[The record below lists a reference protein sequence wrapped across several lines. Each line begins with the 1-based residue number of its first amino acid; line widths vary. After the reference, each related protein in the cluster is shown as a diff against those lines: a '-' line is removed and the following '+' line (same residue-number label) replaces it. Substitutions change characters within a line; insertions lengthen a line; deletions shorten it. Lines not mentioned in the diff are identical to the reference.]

1 VSSKSKL
8 DFSMPGISRFGIVF
22 KIVVS
27 FFIITMGVYLHI
39 MQVPHVDLVD
49 TLFSM
54 DKLAHIVFFYL
65 SSLWFFLIVR
75 PDQALVIII
84 FMTLYAFS
92 LELLQMT
99 VSYRTFEWLDLF
111 ADVVG
116 IFLSFIHVFKKDILN
131 KIKSTKAC

>member
-1 VSSKSKL
+1 MS
-8 DFSMPGISRFGIVF
+8 GISRFGVIF

-27 FFIITMGVYLHI
+27 LFIVSMGIYLHL
-39 MQVPHVDLVD
+39 MQLPDVDIE
-49 TLFSM
+49 TSFSI
-54 DKLAHIVFFYL
+54 DKIAHIAFFYL

-75 PDQALVIII
+75 PDQAMVIII

-99 VSYRTFEWLDLF
+99 TAHRAFEWLDWF
-111 ADVVG
+111 ADLLG

>member
-1 VSSKSKL
+1 
-8 DFSMPGISRFGIVF
+8 
-22 KIVVS
+22 
-27 FFIITMGVYLHI
+27 
-39 MQVPHVDLVD
+39 MQVPDVDIFAS
-49 TLFSM
+49 FSM
-54 DKLAHIVFFYL
+54 NKLAHIAFFYS

-99 VSYRTFEWLDLF
+99 VPYRTFEWLDLF
-111 ADVVG
+111 ADVLG

>member
-1 VSSKSKL
+1 MSPKSKI
-8 DFSMPGISRFGIVF
+8 DFSMPGISRSGIVF

-27 FFIITMGVYLHI
+27 FFIVSMGVYLHL
-39 MQVPHVDLVD
+39 MQFPDVDID
-49 TLFSM
+49 TSFSI
-54 DKLAHIVFFYL
+54 DKLAHIAFFYL

-75 PDQALVIII
+75 NDQALVIVI
-84 FMTLYAFS
+84 FMAGYAFS

-99 VSYRTFEWLDLF
+99 VAYRTFEWLDLF

>member
-1 VSSKSKL
+1 
-8 DFSMPGISRFGIVF
+8 MPGISRSGIVF

-27 FFIITMGVYLHI
+27 LFIVSMGVYLHL
-39 MQVPHVDLVD
+39 MQVPDVDID
-49 TLFSM
+49 TSFSI
-54 DKLAHIVFFYL
+54 DKLAHIAFFYV
-65 SSLWFFLIVR
+65 SSLWFLLIAR
-75 PDQALVIII
+75 NDQAIVIVI
-84 FMTLYAFS
+84 FMAVYAFS

-99 VSYRTFEWLDLF
+99 VAYRTFEWLDLF

>member
-1 VSSKSKL
+1 
-8 DFSMPGISRFGIVF
+8 
-22 KIVVS
+22 
-27 FFIITMGVYLHI
+27 MGTYLHF
-39 MQVPHVDLVD
+39 MQVPDVDIYAS
-49 TLFSM
+49 FSM
-54 DKLAHIVFFYL
+54 DKLAHIAFFYL

-75 PDQALVIII
+75 PDQAVVIII
-84 FMTLYAFS
+84 FMTLYALS

-99 VSYRTFEWLDLF
+99 VSYRTFEWFDLF

>member
-1 VSSKSKL
+1 MSPKSKL

-27 FFIITMGVYLHI
+27 FFIVTMGIYLHL
-39 MQVPHVDLVD
+39 MEVPDVDID
-49 TLFSM
+49 TSFSI
-54 DKLAHIVFFYL
+54 DKLAHIAFFYV
-65 SSLWFFLIVR
+65 SSLWFLLIAR
-75 PDQALVIII
+75 NDQAIVIVI
-84 FMTLYAFS
+84 FMAVYAFS

-99 VSYRTFEWLDLF
+99 VAHPTFEWLDLF

>member
-1 VSSKSKL
+1 MSPKSKL

-27 FFIITMGVYLHI
+27 FFIVSMGVYLHL
-39 MQVPHVDLVD
+39 MQVPDVDID
-49 TLFSM
+49 TFFI
-54 DKLAHIVFFYL
+54 DKLAHIAFFYL

-84 FMTLYAFS
+84 FMTVYASS

-131 KIKSTKAC
+131 KINSTKEC

>member
-1 VSSKSKL
+1 
-8 DFSMPGISRFGIVF
+8 MPGISRFGIVF

-27 FFIITMGVYLHI
+27 FFIITMGVYLHL
-39 MQVPHVDLVD
+39 MQVPHVDIVD

-75 PDQALVIII
+75 PDQALVIIT
-84 FMTLYAFS
+84 FMTLYALS

-99 VSYRTFEWLDLF
+99 VSYRTFEWLDFF

>member
-1 VSSKSKL
+1 MSPKSKL

-27 FFIITMGVYLHI
+27 FFIVTMGVYLHL
-39 MQVPHVDLVD
+39 MQVPDVDID
-49 TLFSM
+49 TSFSI
-54 DKLAHIVFFYL
+54 DKLAHIAFFYL

-75 PDQALVIII
+75 SDQALVIII
-84 FMTLYAFS
+84 FMTVYASS

>member
-1 VSSKSKL
+1 
-8 DFSMPGISRFGIVF
+8 MPGISRFGIVF

-27 FFIITMGVYLHI
+27 FFIITMGVYLHL
-39 MQVPHVDLVD
+39 MQVPHVDIVD

-84 FMTLYAFS
+84 FMTVYAFS

-99 VSYRTFEWLDLF
+99 VAYRTFEWLDLF

>member
-1 VSSKSKL
+1 
-8 DFSMPGISRFGIVF
+8 MPGISGFGIVF

-27 FFIITMGVYLHI
+27 FFIVTMGVYLHL
-39 MQVPHVDLVD
+39 MQVPDVDID
-49 TLFSM
+49 TSFSI
-54 DKLAHIVFFYL
+54 DKLAHIAFFYV

-75 PDQALVIII
+75 NDQAIVIVI
-84 FMTLYAFS
+84 FMAVYAFS

-99 VSYRTFEWLDLF
+99 VAYRTFEWLDLF

>member
-1 VSSKSKL
+1 
-8 DFSMPGISRFGIVF
+8 MPGISRFGIIF
-22 KIVVS
+22 RIVVS
-27 FFIITMGVYLHI
+27 FFIVSMGIYSHL
-39 MQVPHVDLVD
+39 MQVDIETSL
-49 TLFSM
+49 SI
-54 DKLAHIVFFYL
+54 DKLVHIAFFYI

-75 PDQALVIII
+75 PDQAVVIII

-99 VSYRTFEWLDLF
+99 TVYRTFVWLDWF
-111 ADVVG
+111 ADMFG

>member
-1 VSSKSKL
+1 
-8 DFSMPGISRFGIVF
+8 MPGISGFGIVF
-22 KIVVS
+22 RIVVS
-27 FFIITMGVYLHI
+27 LFIVTMGVYLHL
-39 MQVPHVDLVD
+39 MQVPDVGID
-49 TLFSM
+49 TSFSI
-54 DKLAHIVFFYL
+54 DKLAHIAFFYV

-75 PDQALVIII
+75 NDQALVIVI
-84 FMTLYAFS
+84 FMALYAFS

-99 VSYRTFEWLDLF
+99 VAYRTFEWLDLF

>member
-1 VSSKSKL
+1 
-8 DFSMPGISRFGIVF
+8 MPGISRFGIVF
-22 KIVVS
+22 KMVVS
-27 FFIITMGVYLHI
+27 FFIITMGVYLHL
-39 MQVPHVDLVD
+39 MQVLHVDIVD
-49 TLFSM
+49 LLFSM

-65 SSLWFFLIVR
+65 SSLWFFFIVR

-111 ADVVG
+111 ADEVG

>member
-1 VSSKSKL
+1 
-8 DFSMPGISRFGIVF
+8 MPGISGFGIVF
-22 KIVVS
+22 RIVVS
-27 FFIITMGVYLHI
+27 FFIVTMGVYLHL
-39 MQVPHVDLVD
+39 MQVPDVDID
-49 TLFSM
+49 TSFSI
-54 DKLAHIVFFYL
+54 DKLAHIAFFYL

-75 PDQALVIII
+75 NDQALVIVI
-84 FMTLYAFS
+84 FMAVYAFS

-99 VSYRTFEWLDLF
+99 VAYRTFEWLDLF

>member
-1 VSSKSKL
+1 
-8 DFSMPGISRFGIVF
+8 MPGISGFGIVF
-22 KIVVS
+22 RIVVS
-27 FFIITMGVYLHI
+27 FFIVTMGVYLHL
-39 MQVPHVDLVD
+39 MQVPDVDID
-49 TLFSM
+49 TSFSI
-54 DKLAHIVFFYL
+54 DKLAHIAFFYV

-75 PDQALVIII
+75 NDQAIVIVI
-84 FMTLYAFS
+84 FMAVYAFS

-99 VSYRTFEWLDLF
+99 VAYRTFEWLDLF

>member
-1 VSSKSKL
+1 
-8 DFSMPGISRFGIVF
+8 
-22 KIVVS
+22 
-27 FFIITMGVYLHI
+27 MGVYLHL
-39 MQVPHVDLVD
+39 MQVPDVGID
-49 TLFSM
+49 TSFSI
-54 DKLAHIVFFYL
+54 DKLAHIAFFYV

-75 PDQALVIII
+75 NDQAIVIVI
-84 FMTLYAFS
+84 FMAVYAFS

-99 VSYRTFEWLDLF
+99 VAYRTFEWLDLF

>member
-1 VSSKSKL
+1 
-8 DFSMPGISRFGIVF
+8 
-22 KIVVS
+22 
-27 FFIITMGVYLHI
+27 MGLYLHL
-39 MQVPHVDLVD
+39 MQVPDVDID
-49 TLFSM
+49 TSFSI
-54 DKLAHIVFFYL
+54 DKLAHIAFFYL

-84 FMTLYAFS
+84 FMTVYAFS

>member
-1 VSSKSKL
+1 MSPKSKL
-8 DFSMPGISRFGIVF
+8 DFSMPGISRFGIFF

-27 FFIITMGVYLHI
+27 FFIVTMGVYLHL
-39 MQVPHVDLVD
+39 MQVPDVDID
-49 TLFSM
+49 TSFSI
-54 DKLAHIVFFYL
+54 DKLAHIAFFYV
-65 SSLWFFLIVR
+65 SSLWFLLIAR
-75 PDQALVIII
+75 NDQAIVIVI
-84 FMTLYAFS
+84 FMAVYAFS

-99 VSYRTFEWLDLF
+99 VAYRTFEWLDLF

>member
-1 VSSKSKL
+1 MSLKSKL
-8 DFSMPGISRFGIVF
+8 DFSMSAISRFGIVF

-27 FFIITMGVYLHI
+27 FLIVTMGVYLHL
-39 MQVPHVDLVD
+39 MQVPDVDIVD
-49 TLFSM
+49 TLFSF

-75 PDQALVIII
+75 PDQALIIII
-84 FMTLYAFS
+84 FMNVYAFS

-131 KIKSTKAC
+131 NIKSTKAC

>member
-1 VSSKSKL
+1 
-8 DFSMPGISRFGIVF
+8 MPGISRSGIVF

-27 FFIITMGVYLHI
+27 FFIVSMGVYLHL
-39 MQVPHVDLVD
+39 MQFPDVDID
-49 TLFSM
+49 TSFSI
-54 DKLAHIVFFYL
+54 DKLAHIAFFYL

-75 PDQALVIII
+75 NDQAIVIVI
-84 FMTLYAFS
+84 FMAVYAFS

-99 VSYRTFEWLDLF
+99 VAYRTFEWLDLF

>member
-1 VSSKSKL
+1 MSPKSKI
-8 DFSMPGISRFGIVF
+8 DFSMPGISRSGIVF

-27 FFIITMGVYLHI
+27 FFIVSMGVYLHL
-39 MQVPHVDLVD
+39 MQVPNVDID
-49 TLFSM
+49 TSFSI
-54 DKLAHIVFFYL
+54 DKLAHIAFFYL

-75 PDQALVIII
+75 NDQAIVIVI
-84 FMTLYAFS
+84 FMAVYAFS

-99 VSYRTFEWLDLF
+99 VAYRTFEWLDLF

>member
-1 VSSKSKL
+1 MSSKSKI
-8 DFSMPGISRFGIVF
+8 DFSMPGISRSGIVF

-27 FFIITMGVYLHI
+27 FFIVSMGVYLHL
-39 MQVPHVDLVD
+39 MQVPDVDID
-49 TLFSM
+49 TSFSI
-54 DKLAHIVFFYL
+54 DKLAHIAFFYL

-75 PDQALVIII
+75 NDQAIVIVI
-84 FMTLYAFS
+84 FMAVYAFS

-99 VSYRTFEWLDLF
+99 VAYRTFEWLDLF

>member
-1 VSSKSKL
+1 MSPKSKL

-27 FFIITMGVYLHI
+27 FFIVTMGVYLHL
-39 MQVPHVDLVD
+39 MQVPDVDID
-49 TLFSM
+49 TSFSI
-54 DKLAHIVFFYL
+54 DKLAHIAFFYL

-84 FMTLYAFS
+84 FMTVYASS

>member
-1 VSSKSKL
+1 
-8 DFSMPGISRFGIVF
+8 MPGISRSRIVF

-27 FFIITMGVYLHI
+27 IFIVTMGVYLHL
-39 MQVPHVDLVD
+39 MQVPDVDID
-49 TLFSM
+49 TSFSI
-54 DKLAHIVFFYL
+54 DKLAHIAFFYL

-75 PDQALVIII
+75 NDQALVIVI
-84 FMTLYAFS
+84 FMAVYAFS

-99 VSYRTFEWLDLF
+99 VAYRTFEWLDLF

-131 KIKSTKAC
+131 KIKNTKAC

>member
-1 VSSKSKL
+1 MSPKSKL
-8 DFSMPGISRFGIVF
+8 DFSMPGISGFGIVF
-22 KIVVS
+22 RIVVS
-27 FFIITMGVYLHI
+27 FFIVTMGVYLHL
-39 MQVPHVDLVD
+39 MQVPDVDID
-49 TLFSM
+49 TSFSI
-54 DKLAHIVFFYL
+54 DKLAHIAFFYL

-84 FMTLYAFS
+84 FMTVYAFS

-99 VSYRTFEWLDLF
+99 VAYRTFEWLDLF